1 MAQTTDSLVIDVS
14 VNSNDVVK
22 FFELMS
28 EKLNQLLGFAQEAGA
43 KLDALGE
50 GSDGIKDVSSSI
62 NEVGQNAKKT
72 SKEVGKVG
80 ESGETA
86 GKKVVKSSKDASK
99 SLSQLDS
106 VAKRVFASIKSYA
119 APLAAMFGAKFMFGN
134 YIDEGAKLDD
144 ISKKVRMNVSEID
157 AWRKA
162 NVAAG
167 GSAEAFTQAMQAFTE
182 RTGASGEVF
191 LRMGKQLNGMTG
203 AQANYA
209 LKYLGLTRESAA
221 VFLQNN
227 KQMGELVE
235 TYRKL
240 ALTPKD
246 AENARRFKISWQVT
260 GMAIQSIGNGIAKFF
275 LPYIEKAVTTFGEAS
290 AFIGE
295 HSQFIQLALKG
306 ISIAAVL
313 AFGPKSALMMSGKLL
328 GALTSPIG
336 LLIAGVLLLAGA
348 IDDLIVFTKGGPS
361 VFEDFLKSVGYTDDQ
376 IKGIRKSFQD
386 AWQSISDLLD
396 KLTPLKDMFLKAFG
410 DAVVAAITAV
420 VGFIGDLAKN
430 IANLINTVPKM
441 KENFVKAGNE
451 IKAVWDGIFNWFEEK
466 FKIFTDWEMPD
477 WVSKSANVVG
487 GWFGFGDDKKAPIKA
502 PPGAQAGAAA
512 SMVPRASSSV
522 INAPMKTDVSITI
535 QGNADPKAV
544 HDAAYRAVME
554 GQGDYEDMLQNAA
567 SGYRQGGG

>member
-1 MAQTTDSLVIDVS
+1 MAKTTDSLVIDVS
-14 VNSNDVVK
+14 VNSNDVIK
-22 FFELMS
+22 FFEVLS
-28 EKLNQLLGFAQEAGA
+28 DKLNQLLGYAQSAGQ
-43 KLDALGE
+43 KLDSIGD
-50 GSDGIKDVSSSI
+50 STDGINKASASFDEVS
-62 NEVGQNAKKT
+62 QNAKKT

-106 VAKRVFASIKSYA
+106 VAKRVFAAIKSYA

-134 YIDEGAKLDD
+134 FLDEGAKLDD

-260 GMAIQSIGNGIAKFF
+260 GMAIQNIGNQFAKFF
-275 LPYIEKAVTTFGEAS
+275 IPWVEKAVKIFGDAS
-290 AFIGE
+290 LFIGE
-295 HSQFIQLALKG
+295 HSQFIKIALTG
-306 ISIAAVL
+306 IATATAL
-313 AFGPKSALMMSGKLL
+313 AFGPKSALMMAGKLL
-328 GALTSPIG
+328 GLLASPIG
-336 LLIAGVLLLAGA
+336 FLIAGVLLLAGA
-348 IDDLIVFTKGGPS
+348 IDDLIVFAKGGPS

-386 AWQSISDLLD
+386 AWKSISDLLD
-396 KLTPLKDMFLKAFG
+396 KLSPLKDMFLQAFG
-410 DAVVAAITAV
+410 DVVVAAITAV
-420 VGFIGDLAKN
+420 VGFIGDLAKD

-441 KENFVKAGNE
+441 KDNF
-451 IKAVWDGIFNWFEEK
+451 IKAWEDIESGCKRIFKWLEDKMK
-466 FKIFTDWEMPD
+466 FFTDWKLPD
-477 WVSKSANVVG
+477 WASKSIDTVG
-487 GWFGFGDDKKAPIKA
+487 GWFGLGDDKKAPVTT

-512 SMVPRASSSV
+512 SIVPKAASPV
-522 INAPMKTDVSITI
+522 INAPMKTDVSINI
-535 QGNADPKAV
+535 QGNADPQAV
-544 HDAAYRAVME
+544 KDATHRGVTE
-554 GQGDYEDMLQNAA
+554 GMGDYQDMLQNSA
-567 SGYRQGGG
+567 SGYRQGGD

>member
-1 MAQTTDSLVIDVS
+1 MAKTTDSLVIDVS
-14 VNSNDVVK
+14 VNSNDVIK
-22 FFELMS
+22 FFEVLS
-28 EKLNQLLGFAQEAGA
+28 DKLNQLLGYAQSAGE
-43 KLDALGE
+43 KLDSIGD
-50 GSDGIKDVSSSI
+50 STDGINKASASFDEVS
-62 NEVGQNAKKT
+62 QNAKKT
-72 SKEVGKVG
+72 SKEVEKVG

-86 GKKVVKSSKDASK
+86 GKKVDKSSKNASK

-106 VAKRVFASIKSYA
+106 VAKRVFAAIKSYA

-134 YIDEGAKLDD
+134 FLDEGAKLDD

-260 GMAIQSIGNGIAKFF
+260 GMAIQNIGNQFAKFF
-275 LPYIEKAVTTFGEAS
+275 IPWVEKAVKVFGDAS
-290 AFIGE
+290 LFIGE
-295 HSQFIQLALKG
+295 HSQFIKIALTG
-306 ISIAAVL
+306 IATAAAL
-313 AFGPKSALMMSGKLL
+313 AFGPKSALMMAGKLL
-328 GALTSPIG
+328 SPIG
-336 LLIAGVLLLAGA
+336 LVVAGVLLLAGA

-361 VFEDFLKSVGYTDDQ
+361 VFEDFLKSVGYTDKQ
-376 IKGIRKSFQD
+376 IQDVRQSFKD
-386 AWQSISDLLD
+386 AWKAVSDLLE
-396 KLTPLKDMFLKAFG
+396 KLSPLKDMFMEAFG
-410 DAVVAAITAV
+410 EAVVAVITTV
-420 VGFIGDLAKN
+420 VGFIGDLAKD

-451 IKAVWDGIFNWFEEK
+451 IKAVWDGIFKWFDEK
-466 FKIFTDWEMPD
+466 LKIFTDLEMPD

-487 GWFGFGDDKKAPIKA
+487 GWLGLGDDKKAPVTT

-512 SMVPRASSSV
+512 SIVPKTSSAV
-522 INAPMKTDVSITI
+522 INAPMKTDVSINI
-535 QGNADPKAV
+535 QGNADPQTV
-544 HDAAYRAVME
+544 HDATYRAVME
-554 GQGDYEDMLQNAA
+554 CQGDYEDMLQNAA
-567 SGYRQGGG
+567 SGYR

>member
-1 MAQTTDSLVIDVS
+1 MAKTTDSLVIDVS
-14 VNSNDVVK
+14 VNSNDVIK
-22 FFELMS
+22 FFEVLS
-28 EKLNQLLGFAQEAGA
+28 DKLNQLLGYAQSAGE
-43 KLDALGE
+43 KLDSIG
-50 GSDGIKDVSSSI
+50 GSTDGINKASASFDEVS
-62 NEVGQNAKKT
+62 QNAKKT

-106 VAKRVFASIKSYA
+106 VAKRVFAAIKSYA

-134 YIDEGAKLDD
+134 FLDEGAKLDD

-260 GMAIQSIGNGIAKFF
+260 GMAIQNIGNQFAKFF
-275 LPYIEKAVTTFGEAS
+275 IPWVEKAVKIFGDAS
-290 AFIGE
+290 LFIGE
-295 HSQFIQLALKG
+295 HSQFIKIALTG
-306 ISIAAVL
+306 IAIAAAL
-313 AFGPKSALMMSGKLL
+313 AFGPKSALKMAGKLL
-328 GALTSPIG
+328 GLLASPIG

-348 IDDLIVFTKGGPS
+348 IDDLIVFAKGGPS

-386 AWQSISDLLD
+386 AWKSISDLLD
-396 KLTPLKDMFLKAFG
+396 KLSPFKDMFLQAFG

-487 GWFGFGDDKKAPIKA
+487 GWFGFGGDKKAPVTA

-512 SMVPRASSSV
+512 SIVPRASSSV

-544 HDAAYRAVME
+544 QDAAYRAVME
-554 GQGDYEDMLQNAA
+554 GQGDFEDMLQNAA
-567 SGYRQGGG
+567 SGYR

>member
-1 MAQTTDSLVIDVS
+1 
-14 VNSNDVVK
+14 
-22 FFELMS
+22 MS
-28 EKLNQLLGFAQEAGA
+28 EKLNQLLGYAQSAGE
-43 KLDALGE
+43 KLDSIGD
-50 GSDGIKDVSSSI
+50 STDGINKASASFDEAS
-62 NEVGQNAKKT
+62 QNAKKT
-72 SKEVGKVG
+72 SKDLENVGT
-80 ESGETA
+80 SGKKA
-86 GKKVVKSSKDASK
+86 GKDVSKASKDASK

-106 VAKRVFASIKSYA
+106 MAKQVFSAIKSYA
-119 APLAAMFGAKFMFGN
+119 VPLAAMFGAKFMFGN

-512 SMVPRASSSV
+512 SIVPRASSSV

>member
-1 MAQTTDSLVIDVS
+1 MAQKTDSLVIDVS

-119 APLAAMFGAKFMFGN
+119 APLSAMFGAKFMFGN

-275 LPYIEKAVTTFGEAS
+275 LPYIEKAVTTFGKAS

-420 VGFIGDLAKN
+420 VGFIWDLAKN

-487 GWFGFGDDKKAPIKA
+487 GWFGFGDDKKALVTA

-512 SMVPRASSSV
+512 SIVPRASSSV

-567 SGYRQGGG
+567 SGYRQGGD